1 MAQRTLIITL
11 PPFEGGVPAKTRL
24 LAQELAARG
33 HQITIAYYAPL
44 SSHRHLSPPPWSRR
58 RPRTEA
64 GRCFDDECAA
74 IAVGCRWAELE
85 FPYYLDSPRWR
96 ALIDAHDRHVAVGG
110 TVLVSNPLRA
120 AKVPHLVWCAS
131 DMLGDRLDRRRAMAW
146 PRRLIDRAVIGPVQA
161 AMERR
166 ILAGN
171 GHIVTVGQ
179 HARAMFRRLGFTM
192 DRAGIMPIPTDPD
205 LYHPATTAAEA
216 GIIGFAGRP
225 NDPRKNLGLLVGAI
239 VIAHERDP
247 RIRLRLTG
255 QPDPSTAAMI
265 RSLGAEALV
274 QWQGVLPRRDLPGFY
289 AGLDVFALPSA
300 QEGFGIV
307 GIEAMACGVPVVSTR
322 CGGPQDYVQDGETG
336 FLVDSTAQAMAEALL
351 RLVAD
356 RALRRRLGSAAR
368 QLAETRYSP
377 ACFRQALEENWHTV
391 WGERP

>member
-33 HQITIAYYAPL
+33 HHITIAYYAPL
-44 SSHRHLSPPPWSRR
+44 SSHRHLSPSPWSLRH
-58 RPRTEA
+58 PGVEA
-64 GRCFDDECAA
+64 GRCFDAEFDAV
-74 IAVGCRWAELE
+74 AVGCRWAELE
-85 FPYYLDSPRWR
+85 FPYYLPSPRWQ

-110 TVLVSNPLRA
+110 TVLVSNPLRT

-131 DMLGDRLDRRRAMAW
+131 DMLGDRLDRRLAMTW
-146 PRRLIDRAVIGPVQA
+146 PRRLIDHAVIGPVQA

-166 ILAGN
+166 ILAGT
-171 GHIVTVGQ
+171 GRIVTVGH
-179 HARAMFRRLGFTM
+179 HALGMFRRLGFAM
-192 DRAGIMPIPTDPD
+192 AGSGIMPIPTDPD
-205 LYHPATTAAEA
+205 LYRPAATEAEA

-225 NDPRKNLGLLVGAI
+225 NDPRKNLGLLIRAI
-239 VIAHERDP
+239 VIAHGRDP

-255 QPDPSTAAMI
+255 QPDKSTAAMI
-265 RSLGAEALV
+265 RSLGAQALV
-274 QWQGVLPRRDLPGFY
+274 QWQGVLPRQDLPGFY

-322 CGGPQDYVQDGETG
+322 CGGPQDYVCDGETG

-351 RLVAD
+351 RLVID
-356 RALRRRLGSAAR
+356 RALHHRMGHAAR
-368 QLAETRYSP
+368 NVAKTRYSP
-377 ACFRQALEENWHTV
+377 ACFRKALDENWQAV
-391 WGERP
+391 WGEHP